1 MRAVIAGPDED
12 GLGAA
17 LAARG
22 VETTRVDGVA
32 TGESLSA
39 AGIDDA
45 DLFVLTTM
53 SDATAIAIAKDRNPD
68 LRIVTYAHDSLPEYA
83 RGQADLAVD
92 PDLLEATVVAEELT

>member
-17 LAARG
+17 LDAQG

-32 TGESLSA
+32 TGETLSA

-45 DLFVLTTM
+45 DVFVLTTM
-53 SDATAIAIAKDRNPD
+53 ADATAIAVAKDRNPE
-68 LRIVTYAHDSLPEYA
+68 LRVVTYARDSLPEYA
-83 RGQADLAVD
+83 RSQADLALD
-92 PDLLEATVVAEELT
+92 PDLLEAGVVAEELA